1 MRIHRPSSAAY
12 GLLRSE
18 PLSTTDASVAPSSR
32 ASTVATFSV
41 SGLTFSTAV
50 ASLFTATLIMSACG
64 SSQTETATSP
74 TPNKCSLQVT
84 ADGAPFPAGGGSGTV
99 HVTANRECQWTAKTD
114 STWLTMTQPAGGQ
127 GDGSVRFS
135 VAANADPTSRSASL
149 AVNDQHLD
157 IAQAGTPCALGL
169 SSNHVSVDGAGGDVS
184 IDVHSSATSCAWT
197 AASTLPWIAIASGR
211 DGHGEGTVT
220 LHVDALTGASRSG
233 TITIAGQG
241 VQVDQNTGN
250 VSSPGCTYGVAT
262 TTVRVDG
269 SGGDQQIAVTSST
282 GCTWTAES
290 RSSWI
295 TITSGASGT
304 GSGAVKLH
312 IASSDGPER
321 SGVVVVA
328 NHAITVVQSLACTY
342 SIAPSDVAIGAQAA
356 SSTVQIQTGAG
367 CTWTASSA
375 VPWITIGDDASGN
388 GPGPVRVAAIA
399 NDGPSRTGTITI
411 AGHAFTVTQANGCT
425 YSVAPSSQDVGGAG
439 ARFNATVTA
448 GAGCSWSASSAVDWV
463 TLGTSSGSGSG
474 QVAVTVKANASPPRT
489 GTVSIAG
496 HTLTIDQQSQCSWL
510 FAPPSTQLPRSGG
523 TGNVLVIVSGA
534 CSWTAVANVPWIQI
548 TAGAS
553 GTGNGL
559 LQFVVPSN
567 PNAAR
572 NGVISIGGVDY
583 NVRQAGSGDSEGI
596 K

>member
-1 MRIHRPSSAAY
+1 M
-12 GLLRSE
+12 
-18 PLSTTDASVAPSSR
+18 
-32 ASTVATFSV
+32 ATFSLRRLV
-41 SGLTFSTAV
+41 RSAAV
-50 ASLFTATLIMSACG
+50 ASLSAATLVIAACG
-64 SSQTETATSP
+64 SSSQTQTLTSP

-135 VAANADPTSRSASL
+135 VAANADPNSRSASL
-149 AVNDQHLD
+149 AVNDQRLD
-157 IAQAGTPCALGL
+157 IAQAGTPCTVGV
-169 SSNHVSVDGAGGDVS
+169 SSNHVLVDRTGGDVS

-197 AASTLPWIAIASGR
+197 AISSLSWIAIASGR
-211 DGHGEGTVT
+211 DGHGDGTVT
-220 LHVDALTGASRSG
+220 LHVDALTGSARSG
-233 TITIAGQG
+233 TVTIAGQS
-241 VQVDQNTGN
+241 VQVDQSTGI
-250 VSSPGCTYGVAT
+250 VSGPGCTYGVVAT
-262 TTVRVDG
+262 TIRVDG
-269 SGGDQQIAVTSST
+269 SGGDQQIAVTSSA
-282 GCTWTAES
+282 GCSWTAES

-295 TITSGASGT
+295 SITSGASGS

-328 NHAITVVQSLACTY
+328 NYAITVVQSLACTY
-342 SIAPSDVAIGAQAA
+342 SIAPSNVSIGAQAV
-356 SSTVQIQTGAG
+356 SNTVQIQTGAG
-367 CTWTASSA
+367 CAWTASSA
-375 VPWITIGDDASGN
+375 VPWITIADDASGN
-388 GPGPVRVAAIA
+388 GPGPVRVAAAA
-399 NDGPSRTGTITI
+399 NDGPARSGTITI
-411 AGHAFTVTQANGCT
+411 AGHSFTVTQANGCT
-425 YSVAPSSQDVGGAG
+425 YSVAPSSQDVGGVG
-439 ARFNATVTA
+439 GKFNAAVTA

-474 QVAVTVKANASPPRT
+474 QVVVTVKTNASPPRT

-496 HTLTIDQQSQCSWL
+496 HTVTIDQQSQCSWL

-534 CSWTAVANVPWIQI
+534 CTWNAVTNVPWIQI

-572 NGVISIGGVDY
+572 SGTISIGGVDY
-583 NVRQAGSGDSEGI
+583 NVRQAGSGDSQGI